1 MKRILLLSLVAV
13 AMVAGSLR
21 AEEAPRVKADPGKAF
36 AEAQRQLLA
45 KFDLNK
51 DGKLSD
57 EERLKA
63 QEELKRMGG
72 LVGSGLVPGGFPGA
86 EEFLKR
92 FDKNGDGKLSDEE
105 KLAAQAAMQKNRR
118 GGGPATGVGLGG
130 NPAGGLFE
138 SAPAGGGAN
147 PAAGGE
153 KPGRKPNPL
162 IKQYDLDG
170 DGKLN
175 DEEKAALQAD
185 RGKKKAKGKDAKAKT
200 GKAKA
205 DKEADEKE
213 AAEEAKADE

>member
-1 MKRILLLSLVAV
+1 MKRISLLSFVGMAV
-13 AMVAGSLR
+13 LAGSLR
-21 AEEAPRVKADPGKAF
+21 AEDAPKPKVDPGKVF
-36 AEAQRQLLA
+36 AEAQKQLLA

-86 EEFLKR
+86 EEFLKK

-130 NPAGGLFE
+130 NGFGGGGLFE
-138 SAPAGGGAN
+138 SAPVGGA
-147 PAAGGE
+147 PAAGDE

-170 DGKLN
+170 DGKLS

-185 RGKKKAKGKDAKAKT
+185 RGKKKVKGKEAKAKA
-200 GKAKA
+200 AK
-205 DKEADEKE
+205 DE
-213 AAEEAKADE
+213 